1 MPTLVDHIT
10 PHAKLLIITSHP
22 SVEEP
27 KHQQHFMS
35 KGGKKLLKM
44 LSLVGLTSDD
54 ISLVNILDYYPKG
67 AILTKIGYAELKV
80 ATEVLRRKILKFD
93 PILILALGDLPMRVL
108 TVADN
113 INKYRGSVL
122 RCAIAPNYKVLLTYD
137 PQKFYEFKKGFGAL
151 RKKNEYE
158 YQYDFLRISAN
169 LATRDII
176 RKNVIITIEENL
188 HVFRSIFLNSDY
200 INNPD
205 SLLSFDIE
213 CIGTDLVCIG
223 FSANDVSSWVMPL
236 HDFDKRK
243 FAEALRLI
251 EQILC
256 TKVKKVAQNGNFDVF
271 YLGYYYNIKVRNF
284 YFDTLL
290 AQHSLYS
297 NTAKGLDFLASI
309 YTNEPYWKDEGKQ
322 WKDKNINWQEF
333 YEYNGKDSANTLEI
347 AYAQM
352 PLLKA
357 RGVESIFR
365 RSMNLC
371 YLIIT
376 MELRGV
382 LIDKKMQK
390 DLILENTDIYRRLEL
405 LLWTLVGFELNIKSP
420 KQVKEY
426 LYTTLK
432 LPKRFKNGSLTTD
445 NDALGSL
452 VVMGG
457 SVIKIILLMRD
468 YAKRGTFYAIKTA
481 SDNRVRTTF
490 KIGGTETGRLSSSKS
505 ISGTGSNLHNIPKRG
520 RKIFI
525 CDPGYIMIN
534 ADYSK
539 AESWIVAHTANDQL
553 MIEALNRPDFHSENA
568 ANLLEIPLEEVGYT
582 ERQLGKKISHAANYG
597 ITPFTF
603 QKVMTKDGHDF
614 SKAKCQELLDSYFI
628 TYPKVKAFQ
637 ASVRDQL
644 KQNMTLI
651 NIFGRKMTYFEHWGD
666 TLFRSA
672 YSYIPQGSV
681 GDMTNQGMK
690 NIYDTIPELEI
701 LLQIHD
707 AVLMQ
712 AKIEHVSQSLINK
725 IITMMSFDIK
735 VRQYT
740 IKIPVDIELGY
751 NWLDMAGWNNYD
763 LLALSQ
769 RRLQI

>member
-1 MPTLVDHIT
+1 MPTLPDHIS
-10 PHAKLLIITSHP
+10 PGAKLLVITSHP
-22 SVEEP
+22 SIEET

-44 LSLVGLTSDD
+44 LSLVGLSSAD
-54 ISLVNILDYYPKG
+54 IHLVNILDYYPKG
-67 AILTKIGYAELKV
+67 ALLTKVSYAELQV
-80 ATEVLRRKILKFD
+80 ATEVLRRKILALD
-93 PILILALGDLPMRVL
+93 PTLILALGELPMKVL

-113 INKYRGSVL
+113 ATKYRGSVL
-122 RCAIAPNYKVLLTYD
+122 QCSLVPDHKVLITYD
-137 PQKFYEFKKGFGAL
+137 PQKFFEFKKGFGAL

-158 YQYDFLRISAN
+158 YQYDFLRIPTN

-176 RKNVIITIEENL
+176 RKHVTITIEENL
-188 HVFRSIFLNSDY
+188 HVFRSIFLNSAY
-200 INNPD
+200 TSNPD

-223 FSANDVSSWVMPL
+223 FSYEDTSSWVMPL
-236 HDFDKRK
+236 HDFNSRK
-243 FAEALRLI
+243 FVDALRI
-251 EQILC
+251 IDEILQSP
-256 TKVKKVAQNGNFDVF
+256 VKKVAQNGNFDIF
-271 YLGYYYNIKVRNF
+271 YLGYYYKIKVRNF
-284 YFDTLL
+284 YFDTML

-297 NTAKGLDFLASI
+297 NTSKGLDFLASI

-322 WKDKNINWQEF
+322 WKAKNINWQEF

-347 AYAQM
+347 ALAQM
-352 PLLKA
+352 PLLES
-357 RGVESIFR
+357 RGVTSIFR

-371 YLIIT
+371 YPIIS
-376 MELRGV
+376 MEMRGV
-382 LIDKKMQK
+382 LIDKPIQHV
-390 DLILENTDIYRRLEL
+390 LTVENDDIYRRLEL
-405 LLWTLVGFELNIKSP
+405 LLFSLVDFELNIKSP

-452 VVMGG
+452 VVVGG
-457 SVIKIILLMRD
+457 PVIKIILLMRD
-468 YAKRGTFYAIKTA
+468 YAKRGTTYKIKTA
-481 SDNRVRTTF
+481 SDSRVRTTF

-505 ISGTGSNLHNIPKRG
+505 ITGTGSNLQNITKRA
-520 RKIFI
+520 RKMFI
-525 CDPGYIMIN
+525 SDPGYVMIN

-539 AESWIVAHTANDQL
+539 AESWVVAHMANDTD
-553 MIEALNRPDFHSENA
+553 MIAALNGPDFHTENA
-568 ANLLEIPLEEVGYT
+568 SNLLEIPIDQVGYV

-628 TYPKVKAFQ
+628 TYPRVKAFQ
-637 ASVRDQL
+637 AAIRDQL
-644 KQNMTLI
+644 KSNMTLT
-651 NIFGRKMTYFEHWGD
+651 NVFGRKMTYFEHWGD

-681 GDMTNQGMK
+681 GDMTNRGLK

-712 AKIEHVSQSLINK
+712 AKLLYVSQSLISR
-725 IITMMSFDIK
+725 ITTAMSFDIR

-740 IKIPVDIELGY
+740 IRIPVDIELGY
-751 NWLDMAGWNNYD
+751 NWLDMYAWED
-763 LLALSQ
+763 FDQLALAQQ
-769 RRLQI
+769 RYCL